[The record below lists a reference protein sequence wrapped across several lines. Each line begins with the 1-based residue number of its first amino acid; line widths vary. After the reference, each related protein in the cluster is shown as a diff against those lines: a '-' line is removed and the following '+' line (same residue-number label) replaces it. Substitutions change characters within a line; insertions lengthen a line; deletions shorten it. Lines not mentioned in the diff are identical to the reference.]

1 MALSGSFS
9 GSILSGN
16 YKLRVDWSAT
26 QNITNNTSKITCV
39 MYLVQASSW
48 GLGISS
54 RSDNKTVINGTT
66 HTWSSPAI
74 SNGGGKT
81 TKLATV
87 TSGNIAHNADGTKSV
102 TISATF
108 ELNATIS
115 GTYRDTI
122 TASATVTLNTI
133 PRATQPTLSAS
144 SADMGAAVTVSMPR
158 ASSSFTHDLA
168 YKVGSG
174 SYVSIAT
181 GRGTSYSWTVPDVA
195 SQIPSATSVKLTLR
209 CITKNGSTTIGTKY
223 AYITAKVPSNVVPPA
238 PTLAIEDGT
247 AGLAAQFGAYIQNK
261 SKLKVSIAAAG
272 VKGSTITAYQT
283 TVLGKTYTG
292 SSFTTGVLTG
302 SGTVSLVTK
311 VKDSR
316 GRWSAAKTTTVTVL
330 AYSTPQINALAAFR
344 VDAAGNAD
352 EQGDRLRLDYRYS
365 VTSLGSKNTARA
377 VVEWKKTSD
386 TSWTELLTDTALSA
400 NKSVKPA
407 TPTFS
412 VDYQYDIR
420 ITVTDWFGSARSFTT
435 TLPTGQVILDLL
447 ANGKGIA
454 FGKVAEEEGIDFGW
468 NMVGFEA
475 ATGSGILRLGG
486 FLLQWGNVNI
496 TPTAAGTPT
505 NSIVTFK
512 RPFTA
517 TPTVLATPVSGVPQ
531 TLSVAVQRSTDL
543 VGDPKVAT
551 AITLTREGT
560 TTTGINWLAI
570 GPG

>member
-26 QNITNNTSKITCV
+26 QNISSNTSKITCV

-48 GLGISS
+48 GLNISS
-54 RSDNKTVINGTT
+54 RSDNKTTINGTA
-66 HTWSSPAI
+66 HTWTSPAI

-144 SADMGAAVTVSMPR
+144 SSDMGAAVTVSMPR

-174 SYVSIAT
+174 SYVSVAT

-195 SQIPSATSVKLTLR
+195 SQIPNATSVQLTLR
-209 CITKNGSTTIGTKY
+209 CITKNGSTTVGTKY
-223 AYITAKVPSNVVPPA
+223 AYITAKVPSSVVPPA
-238 PTLAIEDGT
+238 PTLAIEDAT

-261 SKLKVSIAAAG
+261 SALKVSVAAAG

-330 AYSTPQINALAAFR
+330 AYSTPQINTLTAYR
-344 VDAAGNAD
+344 VNSSGAAD
-352 EQGDRLRLDYRYS
+352 EQGTYIAVQYKYS
-365 VTSLGSKNTARA
+365 VTSLNSKNTARM
-377 VVEWKKTSD
+377 VVDWKKTSED
-386 TSWTELLTDTALSA
+386 TWTELLTATSLSST
-400 NKSVKPA
+400 NTVKPT

-412 VDYQYDIR
+412 LDFQYDIR
-420 ITVTDWFGSARSFTT
+420 LTVTDWFGSVRTFTT
-435 TLPTGQVILDLL
+435 TLPTGRVILDLL
-447 ANGKGIA
+447 ADGTGIA
-454 FGKVAEEEGIDFGW
+454 FGKVAEGPGIDFGW
-468 NMVGFEA
+468 DLVGFEA
-475 ATGSGILRLGG
+475 ASGAGIVRLGG
-486 FLLQWGNVNI
+486 LLIQWGNVNI
-496 TPTAAGTPT
+496 TPSAAGTPT
-505 NSIVTFK
+505 TVIVTFT

-531 TLSVAVQRSTDL
+531 TLAVGIQRSADL

-551 AITLTREGT
+551 AVTLTREGT
-560 TTTGINWLAI
+560 TTTGINWLAF